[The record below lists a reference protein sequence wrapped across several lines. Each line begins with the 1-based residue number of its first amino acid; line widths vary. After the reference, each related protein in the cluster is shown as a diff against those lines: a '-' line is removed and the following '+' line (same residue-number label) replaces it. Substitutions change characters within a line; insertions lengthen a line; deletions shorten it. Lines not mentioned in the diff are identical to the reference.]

1 MSKTAKRVIATL
13 SILGSL
19 LVIAPVASADPPG
32 PGSQP
37 QCAGGKFPGANG
49 NPHCP
54 QN

>member
-1 MSKTAKRVIATL
+1 MTKAKRLLAVLSVVGTL
-13 SILGSL
+13 FAL
-19 LVIAPVASADPPG
+19 APAAHADPPG

-37 QCAGGKFPGANG
+37 QCAGGQFPGANG